1 VAARKPRLVLLLSRA
16 QRALSRAV
24 ARRTQDQLGV
34 SGAQMGAL
42 FFVAG
47 HPGCVQGDVG
57 RELGIN
63 KAAASKLVSRMV
75 EAGIV
80 ERRSAADDGRALA
93 LHVTPRGQA
102 AADAGRPLVRSL
114 NDELTSGFTAADMET
129 VARFLTAVA
138 DRFED
143 PHD

>member
-1 VAARKPRLVLLLSRA
+1 MAQRTPRLVLLLSRA
-16 QRALSRAV
+16 QLALSRAV
-24 ARRTQDQLGV
+24 ARRTQDELGV

-63 KAAASKLVSRMV
+63 KAAASKLVTRMV

-80 ERRSAADDGRALA
+80 ERRTADDDGRAHA
-93 LHVTPRGQA
+93 LHATSRGQA
-102 AADAGRPLVRSL
+102 AVDAGRPLVRAL
-114 NDELTSGFTAADMET
+114 NDELTDGFSAADIDT
-129 VARFLTAVA
+129 VARFLNAVA
-138 DRFED
+138 ERFED
-143 PHD
+143 DND